1 MMSDAR
7 KDAVPRWRAR
17 LEKELNYSVEFDT
30 LDAEGWVALLRV
42 RSITSRNHDT
52 VLSLDWPHYCAHSTP
67 ACGGPQGW
75 CYTFQGNQA
84 SAAHNR
90 HAAMIDRLAVRHP
103 LLFARA
109 VHREVEKAV
118 RIGELSYPNLRL
130 AGSGETIRA
139 YVPALAEIVRLGV
152 RLWGFTRDLQ
162 LAERLREVG
171 VAIIASCDKTSPF
184 GFVEHAEASGVPIAY
199 TSEGVED
206 LPPAGTLV
214 TFPLH
219 RVGRVREVV
228 DVPSLCPKV
237 LADFLHDSRPQAFCQ
252 RYCQRCH
259 LNEVEA

>member
-1 MMSDAR
+1 MVSDP
-7 KDAVPRWRAR
+7 KNGPYPRWKSR
-17 LEKELNYSVEFDT
+17 LAKELSFSAEFDA
-30 LDAEGWVALLRV
+30 LDAEGWVALLRD
-42 RSITSRNHDT
+42 RSITSSNHDT

-109 VHREVEKAV
+109 VHREVAAAV
-118 RIGELSYPNLRL
+118 ERGDLSYPNLRL

-139 YVPALAEIVRLGV
+139 YIPALWEIVRLGV
-152 RLWGFTRDLQ
+152 KLWGFTRDLDLGKQ
-162 LAERLREVG
+162 LREVG
-171 VAIIASCDKTSPF
+171 VAIIASCDRSSPP
-184 GFVEHAEASGVPIAY
+184 GFVERAQAAEIPIAY
-199 TSEGVED
+199 TSVGVED
-206 LPPAGTLV
+206 LPPTGTLV

-237 LADFLHDSRPQAFCQ
+237 LADFLHDSRPGGFCQ
-252 RYCQRCH
+252 RFCQRCH
-259 LNEVEA
+259 LSEAKV